1 MVQFRH
7 FPIQCFIIL
16 RNARFPVNIF
26 LFQIHARRSGI
37 QRLDDGLFCLLIVH
51 LRALCFRHND
61 VRGSVIRQI
70 SIRRRFLLFF
80 LKPFHRLQFFL
91 HHFFVIDRVRRHLVF
106 LVFPVKRRPG
116 KGILGLQQFFHR
128 VVVHIREADLRAA

>member
-26 LFQIHARRSGI
+26 FFQIHARRSGI
-37 QRLDDGLFCLLIVH
+37 QRLDDSLLRLLIVH
-51 LRALCFRHND
+51 LLALCFRHND

-70 SIRRRFLLFF
+70 RIRRRFLLFL
-80 LKPFHRLQFFL
+80 LKSFHRLQFFL

-106 LVFPVKRRPG
+106 FLFPIECRPC
-116 KGILGLQQFFHR
+116 KSILGLQQFFHR